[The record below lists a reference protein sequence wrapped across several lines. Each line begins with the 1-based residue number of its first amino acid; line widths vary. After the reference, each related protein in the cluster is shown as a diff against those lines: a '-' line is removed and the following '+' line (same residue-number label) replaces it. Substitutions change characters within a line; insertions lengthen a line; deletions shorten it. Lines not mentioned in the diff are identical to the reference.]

1 MRELNPKSHE
11 KPEKPALY
19 RHEKAVQLQSFQ
31 LGYFP
36 ARQLNHSSQ
45 LPHSSVI
52 TIFMSRCALV
62 VLITMKRC
70 YYNTFRSLFARGIY
84 PFLICINPP
93 DICP

>member
-1 MRELNPKSHE
+1 MRVLNPKSHDQ
-11 KPEKPALY
+11 KPALY

-31 LGYFP
+31 LGWRFP

-62 VLITMKRC
+62 VLIIMKRC
-70 YYNTFRSLFARGIY
+70 YYNTFRSLFARGSLCVENNALVKVQI
-84 PFLICINPP
+84 
-93 DICP
+93 